1 MNYLHQDKT
10 ISKARLFSDFLN
22 KSDFQSVLDVDGT
35 RDYLS
40 KIDIHTAGEYIGKVN
55 VYYSP
60 KKDGYKITCQSISV
74 DSYKDVL
81 ERLWQDFQHGLKPEM
96 NDNEISAF
104 VDGSFL
110 NKKIGYGAVIMKG
123 SRILHEI
130 SGKMD
135 ERYEEHHQIGG
146 ELKAVIETVSWCNQ
160 NNIRDLHI
168 YYDYKGIEMW
178 ARGKWKAKKE
188 LTQKYQAFMV
198 KQSITFHFHKVAA
211 HTGNKWN
218 EYADML
224 AKKGSMS

>member
-1 MNYLHQDKT
+1 MNYLHQNKT
-10 ISKARLFSDFLN
+10 MAKARDFSDFLN
-22 KSDFQSVLDVDGT
+22 KADFQSVLDIDGT

-40 KIDIHTAGEYIGKVN
+40 KIDIHTAGEYIGKIN

-60 KKDGYKITCQSISV
+60 KKDSYKITCQSISIN
-74 DSYKDVL
+74 SYKDVL
-81 ERLWQDFQHGLKPEM
+81 KKHWQDFQHGLSPEI
-96 NDNEISAF
+96 NNNKISAY

-110 NKKIGYGAVIMKG
+110 NKKIGYGALIMKG
-123 SRILHEI
+123 NTILHEI

-135 ERYEEHHQIGG
+135 EKYEEHHQIGG
-146 ELKAVIETVSWCNQ
+146 ELKAVTETVSWCND
-160 NNIRDLHI
+160 NNIKDLHI

-188 LTQKYQAFMV
+188 LTQKYQAFMI

-211 HTGNKWN
+211 HTGNRWN
-218 EYADML
+218 EHADML